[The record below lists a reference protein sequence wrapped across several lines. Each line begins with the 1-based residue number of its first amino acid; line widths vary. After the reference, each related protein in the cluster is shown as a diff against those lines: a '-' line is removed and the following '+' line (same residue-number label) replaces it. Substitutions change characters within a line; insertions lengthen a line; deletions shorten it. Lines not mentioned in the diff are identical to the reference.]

1 MTDTGRTGY
10 PHEQKCRST
19 GRLAGTEQQEEV
31 SAVETRADT
40 GRISSR
46 ISEREQV
53 RTCRPAVV
61 TKGREPDRQSEKNN
75 PEPNIVR
82 GED

>member
-1 MTDTGRTGY
+1 VTDTRRTGY
-10 PHEQKCRST
+10 PQQQKYGRT